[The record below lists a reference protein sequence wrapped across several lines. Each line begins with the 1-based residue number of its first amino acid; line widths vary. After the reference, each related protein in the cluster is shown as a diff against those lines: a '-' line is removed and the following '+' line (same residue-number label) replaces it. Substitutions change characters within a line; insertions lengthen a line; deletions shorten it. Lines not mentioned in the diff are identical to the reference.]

1 MKQLAHI
8 YRLGLKELTSL
19 RHDSVLLLFLLY
31 AFSVAI
37 YMPAAGSVIGVH
49 NASVAFVDEDHS
61 SLSRRLAEAL
71 QQPQFQPPAL
81 ISYADMDPALDSG
94 RYTFVINVPANFQA
108 DLLAGR
114 QPALQVNVDATAMS
128 QAFMGAG
135 YIRRIFQRELYDAAQ
150 QSPDQITSLASR
162 ALFNSNLE
170 SGWFLGVIQIV
181 NEVTILAII
190 LTGTALLREREH
202 GTLDHLLVLPLTALE
217 IMLAKVWSNALVVVC
232 CTWLSLELVFTNK
245 SWRAFRLDTTIKDNA
260 ITFPALSP
268 FGNQINAG
276 PQVMKGAIYKG
287 RWGNFDLWLY
297 NDWFIDPLDNVEKP
311 MIPDGAVIMSG
322 ADLMGTRAFGV
333 ILDPAFNYGP
343 LAYAP
348 KSWVKEDPAQRL
360 ILMQSSPLVIPSR
373 VNASLCA
380 TVV

>member
-1 MKQLAHI
+1 MENIFDTSVLVQVVPNLKTSQNWLLDRFFPNVVTYETEEVAI
-8 YRLGLKELTSL
+8 DVDVGLRRMAPFVSPLVEGKLVESRKYQTNTFKPAYIKDKRAPDLRKPIRRQIGERIGGEYTAAEREMLNLQFEMTDQIDMINRRLEWMAASALVSGTVTVTGEGYETKVVDFGRASDLTITLSGSDKWPLTVAAGATNTQPSDDIEVWQTTFLKESG
-19 RHDSVLLLFLLY
+19 
-31 AFSVAI
+31 SVAT
-37 YMPAAGSVIGVH
+37 
-49 NASVAFVDEDHS
+49 D
-61 SLSRRLAEAL
+61 
-71 QQPQFQPPAL
+71 
-81 ISYADMDPALDSG
+81 
-94 RYTFVINVPANFQA
+94 
-108 DLLAGR
+108 
-114 QPALQVNVDATAMS
+114 
-128 QAFMGAG
+128 
-135 YIRRIFQRELYDAAQ
+135 
-150 QSPDQITSLASR
+150 
-162 ALFNSNLE
+162 
-170 SGWFLGVIQIV
+170 
-181 NEVTILAII
+181 
-190 LTGTALLREREH
+190 
-202 GTLDHLLVLPLTALE
+202 
-217 IMLAKVWSNALVVVC
+217 
-232 CTWLSLELVFTNK
+232 LVFTNK

-287 RWGNFDLWLY
+287 RWGNFDLWL
-297 NDWFIDPLDNVEKP
+297 FIDPLDNIEKP

-322 ADLMGTRAFGV
+322 ADPMGTRAFGV